1 MCVFLQ
7 AATNNKATTM
17 TKAFM
22 TGTQRYG
29 VPSRVRSDHGL
40 ENTGVGAFMIAHRGP
55 RRGSFITGR
64 SVHNQRI
71 ERMWRDLFASATS
84 VFHSLFTYLEESGQL
99 DLANPVHMW
108 CLHHVFVPRVQRALH
123 IFREGWNLHRLSGE
137 RGRTPTQLYIEGMM
151 RQAGQGHRGIDDMV
165 FRAPE
170 EAIQDHD
177 EYGIDDEVEVAPRED
192 MIINV
197 SNVDCPLNEQDF
209 TRLEQTLNIE
219 SDQQGVDCFL
229 SSAEFAILCCDQ
241 DMINMKLCTCM

>member
-1 MCVFLQ
+1 
-7 AATNNKATTM
+7 M

-40 ENTGVGAFMIAHRGP
+40 ENTGVGAFMTAHRGP

-71 ERMWRDLFASATS
+71 ERMWHDLFTSATI

-99 DLANPVHMW
+99 DLANPVYMW
-108 CLHHVFVPRVQRALH
+108 FLHHVFVPRVQRALD

-137 RGRTPTQLYIEGMM
+137 RCRTPTQFYIEGM
-151 RQAGQGHRGIDDMV
+151 RCIDAMV

-170 EAIQDHD
+170 ETIQDHD

-192 MIINV
+192 MTINV

-209 TRLEQTLNIE
+209 TRQEQTVNID
-219 SDQQGVDCFL
+219 SDHQVVDCFL
-229 SSAEFAILCCDQ
+229 ACVEFCNSVL
-241 DMINMKLCTCM
+241 